1 MKARGDGLGF
11 DLGRVEFEPVP
22 SSGSLMQAMT
32 ARVDGK
38 ALHR

>member
-22 SSGSLMQAMT
+22 SSGSQMQSVT